1 MMKKFKMGRWN
12 VGQQK
17 GLVQYDAATNE
28 RETKDMI
35 GQILQDVEMG
45 TTDVVS
51 EMMIDVY
58 GLSTLTND
66 ERMVDIEELE
76 DYRGDE
82 TEGYYDG
89 EGEDISKFGENFMD
103 GEYYQEDIDP
113 SEYE

>member
-1 MMKKFKMGRWN
+1 MGRWN

-28 RETKDMI
+28 RETNDMI
-35 GQILQDVEMG
+35 GQILQDVELG
-45 TTDVVS
+45 TVDVGS

-58 GLSTLTND
+58 GLENFVSD
-66 ERMVDIEELE
+66 ERMVDAE
-76 DYRGDE
+76 DLDAYTGDE

-103 GEYYQEDIDP
+103 GEYYEEDIDP
-113 SEYE
+113 SEYEDS